1 MGAVRTVAEAFR
13 PICDTACSGWDFLR
27 SSNYGSVSWGVWRP
41 LRLWAACVT
50 KVLLVLLCLWFFP
63 VSVQGAVNMPAFALP
78 AAVDGTIVTS
88 EHYQGKAMLI
98 TFFATWCP
106 PCLQEIPAL
115 KEVHAKFEQQGFAVV
130 ALSIDEGGPEA
141 VARLVRQASI
151 NYPVLMAD
159 SATTRNFGDVVAIP
173 TSFLVN
179 KNGHVV
185 KKYPGFVPRGLLERD
200 IESVL

>member
-1 MGAVRTVAEAFR
+1 M
-13 PICDTACSGWDFLR
+13 
-27 SSNYGSVSWGVWRP
+27 
-41 LRLWAACVT
+41 
-50 KVLLVLLCLWFFP
+50 KVLLVLLCLWIFP
-63 VSVQGAVNMPAFALP
+63 ASVQGAVNLPPFALP
-78 AAVDGTIVTS
+78 AAVDGSMVTS

-115 KEVHAKFEQQGFAVV
+115 KEVHAKFAPQGFAVV
-130 ALSIDEGGPEA
+130 ALSVDEGGSEV

-159 SATTRNFGDVVAIP
+159 KTTTRNFGDVVAIP

-185 KKYPGFVPRGLLERD
+185 KKYPGFVSRGLLERD

>member
-1 MGAVRTVAEAFR
+1 M
-13 PICDTACSGWDFLR
+13 
-27 SSNYGSVSWGVWRP
+27 
-41 LRLWAACVT
+41 
-50 KVLLVLLCLWFFP
+50 KVVLVLLCLWMFP
-63 VSVQGAVNMPAFALP
+63 ARMQGAVSMPPFALP

-88 EHYQGKAMLI
+88 ARYQGKAMLI

-115 KEVHAKFEQQGFAVV
+115 KEVHAKFERQGFAVV
-130 ALSIDEGGPEA
+130 ALSIDEGGSEV
-141 VARLVRQASI
+141 VARLVRQAGI

-159 SATTRNFGDVVAIP
+159 RTTTRNFGDVVAIP

-179 KNGHVV
+179 KSGHVV

>member
-1 MGAVRTVAEAFR
+1 M
-13 PICDTACSGWDFLR
+13 
-27 SSNYGSVSWGVWRP
+27 
-41 LRLWAACVT
+41 
-50 KVLLVLLCLWFFP
+50 KMLLVLLCLGVFP
-63 VSVQGAVNMPAFALP
+63 VGVQGAVNMPPFALP
-78 AAVDGTIVTS
+78 AAIDGAIVTS

-115 KEVHAKFEQQGFAVV
+115 KEVHAKFQQQGFAVV
-130 ALSIDEGGPEA
+130 ALSVDEGGSEI
-141 VARLVRQASI
+141 VARLVRQTGI

-159 SATTRNFGDVVAIP
+159 KTTTHNFGDVVAIP